1 MSESKSPLLDQ
12 KRFDTLAAQADASVA
27 FTAKGT
33 IAKCALMLVVA
44 MLTAATA
51 WTQLDRGRS
60 DLALPLAI
68 GGAIVAFICAWVGA
82 VSVRHVVWAAPVYA
96 LAEGFV
102 LGAVSWIYESKQP
115 GIVVQAVIATF
126 ATLGTMLFLYRT
138 GVLRATGEF
147 RKVVTIATVSVGVFY
162 LCNMLLRMFNFGG
175 WSMER
180 GTNLPLD
187 LTIGGIIIVIAALNL
202 ILDFDF
208 IDRAESSGAPER
220 LEWTA
225 ALGIMVTTVWIY
237 FEILKWLR
245 RLNRR

>member
-1 MSESKSPLLDQ
+1 MSESKSPLLDE
-12 KRFDTLAAQADASVA
+12 KRFSSLAREADASIP
-27 FTAKGT
+27 FTARGT
-33 IAKCALMLVVA
+33 IVKCALMLVAA

-51 WTQLDRGRS
+51 WTQLDRGRG
-60 DLALPLAI
+60 DLALPIAI
-68 GGAIVAFICAWVGA
+68 GGAILAFICAWVGA

-102 LGAVSWIYESKQP
+102 LGAVSWLYEAKTQ
-115 GIVVQAVIATF
+115 GIVVQAVVATF
-126 ATLGTMLFLYRT
+126 ATLLTMLVLYRT
-138 GVLRATGEF
+138 GLLRATGTF
-147 RKVVTIATVSVGVFY
+147 RKVVTIATISVALFY
-162 LCNMLLRMFNFGG
+162 LGNMLLRMFNVGG
-175 WSMER
+175 WSMET
-180 GTNLPLD
+180 GTNLALD
-187 LTIGGIIIVIAALNL
+187 LTIGGVIIVIAALNL

-208 IDRAESSGAPER
+208 IDRAEESGAPER

>member
-126 ATLGTMLFLYRT
+126 RDPRHHALPLPNGRPARYRGSARSSRSPRCRSASSTSATCFSACSTSEAGRWSAART
-138 GVLRATGEF
+138 
-147 RKVVTIATVSVGVFY
+147 S
-162 LCNMLLRMFNFGG
+162 
-175 WSMER
+175 
-180 GTNLPLD
+180 LD

-225 ALGIMVTTVWIY
+225 RSASWSPRCGSTS
-237 FEILKWLR
+237 R
-245 RLNRR
+245 S